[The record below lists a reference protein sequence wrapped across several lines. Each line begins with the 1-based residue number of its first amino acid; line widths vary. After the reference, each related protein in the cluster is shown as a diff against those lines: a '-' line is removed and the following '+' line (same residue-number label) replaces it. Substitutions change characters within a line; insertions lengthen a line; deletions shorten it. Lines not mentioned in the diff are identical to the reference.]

1 MGGYMHC
8 GRLPL
13 MYVGRQ
19 PPYYDDPFEQMHS
32 ELSFTSTMADYQ
44 TIIDN

>member
-1 MGGYMHC
+1 MGGYMDC
-8 GRLPL
+8 G

-19 PPYYDDPFEQMHS
+19 TPYDDPFEQMHS